1 MSELINNQSKRLSD
15 LKELLKKINEPG
27 DVSAIQKEIEEK
39 LKTVPYEDVLIVEQ
53 ELIAEGIPTEKM
65 LELCDLHSNALR
77 GLVNEN
83 VKQLHPA
90 HPVSVFRLENKAINR
105 EVELIKFLFN
115 QINELPNESE
125 VGKLIIKLHGSFN
138 NLMDIEKHYLRK
150 ENLLFPF
157 LEKYN
162 ITGPS
167 TVMWG
172 KDDQIR
178 RYLKNSVDALS
189 KSHDIKAG
197 EAKKYISEILQPAVN
212 AVEDMIQKEEEI
224 LFPLSIDSL
233 SEIDWYEIYQQTP
246 EIGYCLV
253 DIKEKWKP
261 EGIAEKTK
269 TRTDKGKIQ
278 LPSGSFTLEEV
289 TAIFSTLPFDLT
301 FVDKDDNVKFFTEG
315 TERIFQRSRAI
326 LGRKVQ
332 YCHPPHSV
340 NIVEKILSD
349 FKEGKQN
356 KAAFWIN
363 LHGTFVYICYYALRG
378 ENNEYLGTL
387 EVTQNLTELRQL
399 EGERRIL
406 QYDEPEMTII
416 KEDEKTMETLKP
428 KIIYDAREDLANGF
442 HPAEKVL
449 SELATLSPGERYLL
463 ITPFPPMPLIM
474 KAKEK
479 GFTSEEE
486 RISQAEYH
494 TYFFKN

>member
-90 HPVSVFRLENKAINR
+90 HPVSVFRKENKAINR
-105 EVELIKFLFN
+105 EVEIIKSLFN
-115 QINELPNESE
+115 QIKALPDKNA
-125 VGKLIIKLHGSFN
+125 GPYLIKLHGSFN
-138 NLMDIEKHYLRK
+138 NLMDIDKHYLRK

-178 RYLKNSVDALS
+178 ERLKNSVEVLS
-189 KSHDIKAG
+189 KAHEANTS
-197 EAKKYISEILQPAVN
+197 EAKKIIDEVLQPPITL
-212 AVEDMIQKEEEI
+212 VEDMIQKEEEI

-233 SEIDWYEIYQQTP
+233 SDIDWYEIYTQTP

-253 DIKEKWKP
+253 EVKEKWKP
-261 EGIAEKTK
+261 ENIAETAKVKTDG
-269 TRTDKGKIQ
+269 RIQ
-278 LPSGSFTLEEV
+278 LPSGSFSLDELIAV
-289 TAIFSTLPFDLT
+289 FSTMPFDLT
-301 FVDKDDNVKFFTEG
+301 FVDKDDIVRFFTEG

-326 LGRKVQ
+326 IGRQVQ

-340 NIVEKILSD
+340 HIVEKILSD

-363 LHGTFVYICYYALRG
+363 LRGNFVYICYYALRG

-387 EVTQNLTELRQL
+387 EVTQNLTELRKL
-399 EGERRIL
+399 NGERRIL
-406 QYDEPEMTII
+406 QYDEQVENLKGVENKMSRPE
-416 KEDEKTMETLKP
+416 P
-428 KIIYDAREDLANGF
+428 KIIYDAREDLAQGF
-442 HPAEKVL
+442 HPADKVMN
-449 SELATLSPGERYLL
+449 EIATLASGERYLL
-463 ITPFPPMPLIM
+463 ITPFPPLPLIQ
-474 KAKEK
+474 KAKDK
-479 GFTSEEE
+479 GFSSEEE
-486 RISQAEYH
+486 KISQIEYH
-494 TYFFKN
+494 TYFYK